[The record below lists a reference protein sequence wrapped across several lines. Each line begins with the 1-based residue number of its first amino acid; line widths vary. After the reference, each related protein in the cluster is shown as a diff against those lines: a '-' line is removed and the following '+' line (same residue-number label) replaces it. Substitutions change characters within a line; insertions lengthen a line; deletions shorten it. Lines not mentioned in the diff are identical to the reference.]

1 MGRSERWATD
11 REKKKTLS
19 KNGAGPILYLEMMRN
34 LPIPMNLI

>member
-19 KNGAGPILYLEMMRN
+19 KNGAGPILYFENDDTSTTL
-34 LPIPMNLI
+34 LG